1 MQWIDYAIIGIVVI
15 SMLISLVRGFIKEIL
30 SLVAW
35 VAAFF
40 VATNF
45 CGTFADMITFTDD
58 TAVRTAVSLF
68 VLFIGTLMIIGF
80 VNYIITLVLKKTG
93 LSGTDRMLGTVFGAV
108 RGALIVLIAACGLQL
123 AFNYGFFSKLKN
135 EQWYKDAVVL
145 PEVLHVADSTL
156 KSFGLEDLGKSMVP
170 DFSAVSRGIEADVA
184 DIPAADA
191 AETEKNVPVEE
202 EQVK

>member
-15 SMLISLVRGFIKEIL
+15 SMLISLIRGFIKEIL

-35 VAAFF
+35 GAAFF

-45 CGTFADMITFTDD
+45 YDTFASLITFTDD
-58 TAVRTAVSLF
+58 TAVRYAVSLF

-80 VNYIITLVLKKTG
+80 VNYVITMVLKKTG

-108 RGALIVLIAACGLQL
+108 RGVLIVLIAACGLQL
-123 AFNYGFFSKLKN
+123 AFNYGYFSRMKS

-156 KSFGLEDLGKSMVP
+156 KSFGLENIGKSMVP
-170 DFSAVSRGIEADVA
+170 GFSSENVLKVEDVPAEA
-184 DIPAADA
+184 PAEKTDA
-191 AETEKNVPVEE
+191 QDVPVEE
-202 EQVK
+202 EPVK

>member
-15 SMLISLVRGFIKEIL
+15 SMLISLIRGFIKEIL

-45 CGTFADMITFTDD
+45 YDTFASLITFTDD
-58 TAVRTAVSLF
+58 TAVRYAVSLF

-80 VNYIITLVLKKTG
+80 VNYVITMVLKKTG
-93 LSGTDRMLGTVFGAV
+93 LSGTDRMLGTAFGAV
-108 RGALIVLIAACGLQL
+108 RGVLIVLIAACGLQL
-123 AFNYGFFSKLKN
+123 AFNYGYFSRMKS

-156 KSFGLEDLGKSMVP
+156 KSFCLENIGKSMVP
-170 DFSAVSRGIEADVA
+170 GFSSENVLKVEDVPAEA
-184 DIPAADA
+184 PAEKTDA
-191 AETEKNVPVEE
+191 QDVPVEE
-202 EQVK
+202 EPVK

>member
-15 SMLISLVRGFIKEIL
+15 SMLISLIRGFIKEIL

-45 CGTFADMITFTDD
+45 YDTFASLITFTDD
-58 TAVRTAVSLF
+58 TAVRYAVSLF

-80 VNYIITLVLKKTG
+80 VNYVITMVLKKTG
-93 LSGTDRMLGTVFGAV
+93 LSGTDRMLGTAFGAV
-108 RGALIVLIAACGLQL
+108 RGVLIVLIAACGLQL
-123 AFNYGFFSKLKN
+123 AFNYGYFSRMKS

-156 KSFGLEDLGKSMVP
+156 KSFGLENIGKSMGPGFSSENVLKVEDVP
-170 DFSAVSRGIEADVA
+170 AEA
-184 DIPAADA
+184 PAEKTDA
-191 AETEKNVPVEE
+191 QDVPVEE
-202 EQVK
+202 EPVK

>member
-15 SMLISLVRGFIKEIL
+15 SMLISLIRGFIKEIL

-45 CGTFADMITFTDD
+45 YDTFASLITFTDD
-58 TAVRTAVSLF
+58 TAVRYAVSLF

-80 VNYIITLVLKKTG
+80 VNYVITMVLKKTG
-93 LSGTDRMLGTVFGAV
+93 LSGTDRMLGTAFGAV
-108 RGALIVLIAACGLQL
+108 RGVLIVLIAACGLQL
-123 AFNYGFFSKLKN
+123 AFNYGYFSRMKS

-156 KSFGLEDLGKSMVP
+156 KSFGLENIGKSMVP
-170 DFSAVSRGIEADVA
+170 GFSSENVLKVEDVPAEA
-184 DIPAADA
+184 PAEKTDA
-191 AETEKNVPVEE
+191 QDVPVEE
-202 EQVK
+202 EPVK